1 MTIDENVKTVQE
13 RINRACARAGRRPE
27 EVQVVAVTKY
37 VDTPTTKQI
46 LDAGCLHI
54 GESRAQQAVP
64 KWEQLGDRGT
74 WHFIGHLQRNKAKD
88 IVGKFSYFHALD
100 SLSLATEL
108 DKRCVA
114 QKTKLKC
121 MIQVNISGEQTKFG
135 ISSRELND
143 FARSMANFSHI
154 ELVGLM
160 TMAPNTPNANEI
172 RPVFQ
177 ELKRLQAGLQ
187 SLQIAVPHLSM
198 GMSQDFEIA
207 IEEGATFVRLGSVL
221 VGDNR

>member
-1 MTIDENVKTVQE
+1 MTIEQNVKTVQE
-13 RINRACARAGRRPE
+13 RIERACARAGRRPE

-37 VDTPTTKQI
+37 VDIPTTQQV
-46 LDAGCLHI
+46 LDAGCQHI

-64 KWEQLGDRGT
+64 KWEQLGSRGI

-100 SLSLATEL
+100 SLSLAAEL
-108 DKRCVA
+108 DKRCAA
-114 QKTKLKC
+114 QKTTIKC

-135 ISSRELND
+135 ISSQELND

-160 TMAPNTPNANEI
+160 TMAPNTPNEKEI
-172 RPVFQ
+172 RPIFQ
-177 ELKRLQAGLQ
+177 ELKRLQTGLQ
-187 SLQIAVPHLSM
+187 SQQIAVPHLSM

-221 VGDNR
+221 IGDNR